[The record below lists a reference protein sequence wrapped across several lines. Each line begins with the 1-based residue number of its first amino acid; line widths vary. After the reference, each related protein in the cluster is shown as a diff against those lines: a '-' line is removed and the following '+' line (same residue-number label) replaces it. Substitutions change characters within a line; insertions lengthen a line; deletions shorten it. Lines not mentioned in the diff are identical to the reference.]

1 MNTVTVDTSKKYQ
14 IYIGTNLL
22 YEIGTY
28 IGSITKGTRVAVIS
42 DSNVWPLYGERLLR
56 ALESSE
62 YYVCSYV
69 INAGERSKNGENY
82 LKILNYLSQMELTR
96 ADCIIALGGGV
107 VGDLAGFV
115 AATYLRGIAFVQVPT
130 TLLAMVDSSVGGK
143 TAIDLPAGKNLAGAF
158 YQPSLVLCDLDTLNT
173 LPKDVFLDGCAEVIK
188 YSILF
193 DAQLFDHLTKY
204 GPAFDREY
212 VITRCVELKRN
223 VVNRDERDHG
233 DRQLL
238 NLGHTIGHSIEANSS
253 YSISHG
259 KAVAIG
265 TNIIAASAASCGI
278 CDVTVH
284 RKIQEILLAFGLPVE
299 TSYCVEELVTVM
311 LRDKKRSNDAINL
324 ILPKEIGK
332 CIICSYP
339 IQTLES
345 FIKAGQDYANHCLP
359 R

>member
-1 MNTVTVDTSKKYQ
+1 MNTVTVDASRKYQ
-14 IYIGTNLL
+14 IHIGVNLL
-22 YEIGTY
+22 QEIGTY
-28 IGSITKGTRVAVIS
+28 IRSIAKGTRVAVIS
-42 DSNVWPLYGERLLR
+42 DSNVWPLYGGAVLQS
-56 ALESSE
+56 LECCNYS
-62 YYVCSYV
+62 VCSYV
-69 INAGERSKNGENY
+69 ISAGEKSKNGENY
-82 LKILNYLSQMELTR
+82 LKILDYLSQMELTR

-115 AATYLRGIAFVQVPT
+115 AATYMRGIAFVQVPT

-158 YQPSLVLCDLDTLNT
+158 YQPSLVLCDLDALNS
-173 LPKDVFLDGCAEVIK
+173 LPNDVFLDGCAEVIK

-193 DAQLFDHLTKY
+193 DAQLFDHLSKY
-204 GPAFDREY
+204 GPDFDRKY
-212 VITRCVELKRN
+212 VITRCVELKRD
-223 VVNRDERDHG
+223 VVNRDERDLG

-253 YSISHG
+253 FSISHG

-284 RKIQEILLAFGLPVE
+284 QKIREILSAFGLPVE
-299 TSYCVEELVTVM
+299 TSYCAEELVTVM

-332 CIICSYP
+332 CIICPYP

-345 FIKAGQDYANHCLP
+345 FIKAGQDYASHRLP